1 MHPKLEELI
10 TRGVNFA
17 RYPDVVSKVV
27 SNGERV
33 MLYKGV
39 SSQILDIYGMMA
51 LEGHLQV
58 RNMGDE
64 K

>member
-1 MHPKLEELI
+1 MVGLADELRPRCRQILMHQKLDELI

-39 SSQILDIYGMMA
+39 SS
-51 LEGHLQV
+51 
-58 RNMGDE
+58 
-64 K
+64 